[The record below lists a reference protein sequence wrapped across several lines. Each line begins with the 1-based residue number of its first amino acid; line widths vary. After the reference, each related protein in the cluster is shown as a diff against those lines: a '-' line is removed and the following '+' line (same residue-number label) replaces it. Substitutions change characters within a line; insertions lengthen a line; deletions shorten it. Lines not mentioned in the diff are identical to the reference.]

1 VQIVLHAMKKMTSP
15 WTKSLGQLLGAAN
28 VITDAATIEANHAQ
42 GVKPACLCAPANAS
56 EIAAVL
62 RFAADNKIP
71 VLPRGGGTAQGIG
84 GPPQAGALVLSTKRL
99 NRLIHHEP
107 GDMVATVEAGM
118 TLGEFQTALALNGQ
132 WLPLDGDPHATLG
145 GLIATDRS
153 GPRALGY
160 GTLRDLVLGMTVVNG
175 DGVARKCGGKVVKN
189 VTGYDL
195 AKLYIGSLG
204 TLGVVTEVTFKL
216 RPLAIDRRAW
226 SIQGIDISGGVACL
240 AKIAALNLP
249 LEQLDAYIVP
259 KEAKANIGAM
269 AAGTPAEL
277 DRIARE
283 LSTIAQTYSKAP
295 VPSDVGKSWN
305 DGMQLLN
312 TVPSFASG
320 FQIRAW
326 FPRSRSADAVKILSD
341 YAVGIWLNSD
351 NALATFARSPETA
364 ATLAAILAKSGFNY
378 RFENAQGLH
387 ISEPFGPA
395 RPEWP
400 LMKQIRSALDPHGI
414 LNPGRFVV

>member
-1 VQIVLHAMKKMTSP
+1 MKP
-15 WTKSLGQLLGAAN
+15 IPAWIPSLQSRVGAAN
-28 VITDAATIEANHAQ
+28 VITDDATLEANHAQ
-42 GVKPACLCAPANAS
+42 GVRPACLCAPANAA
-56 EIAAVL
+56 EISAVL
-62 RFAADNKIP
+62 RFAAENKIP

-84 GPPQAGALVLSTKRL
+84 GPPPADALVLSTKRM

-107 GDMVATVEAGM
+107 GDMVATAEAGV
-118 TLGEFQTALALNGQ
+118 TLGEFQSALAKNGQ
-132 WLPLDGDPHATLG
+132 WLPLDGDPQATLG
-145 GLIATDRS
+145 GLVATDRS

-160 GTLRDLVLGMTVVNG
+160 GTLRDMVLGMCVVNG

-226 SIQGIDISGGVACL
+226 SIQGMDIAGGVACL

-259 KEAKANIGAM
+259 KESKTNVGAM

-277 DRIARE
+277 DRIARD
-283 LSTIAQTYSKAP
+283 LTTIAETYSKLP
-295 VPSDVGKSWN
+295 VPSEVGKSWD
-305 DGMQLLN
+305 DGMQSLSSIAGFN
-312 TVPSFASG
+312 SG
-320 FQIRAW
+320 FQIRIW
-326 FPRSRSADAVKILSD
+326 FPRSRAADAVKILSD
-341 YAVGIWLNSD
+341 YAAGIWLNSD
-351 NALATFARSPETA
+351 NALATFGRSPETA

-387 ISEPFGPA
+387 VAEPFGPA
-395 RPEWP
+395 RPEWS
-400 LMKQIRSALDPHGI
+400 LMKQIRHALDPHGI